1 MTLLFLV
8 LTSLRE
14 PAAGIRWQQPSYPLR
29 CQAGTCLLIA
39 ECSRCFVPLQVESYF
54 GNVNCIGERSC
65 YDEGK
70 RAAETL
76 TFDYMRE
83 HGLEV
88 WAFSVRSR
96 LVAQHHANHAICL
109 AFNCAAL
116 SSKSLLQQPL
126 SCNGLTQLSCCHLY
140 HPSSPQGQRKP

>member
-1 MTLLFLV
+1 MAAPWPHGTSLV
-8 LTSLRE
+8 LVLVVL
-14 PAAGIRWQQPSYPLR
+14 PSYKSAL
-29 CQAGTCLLIA
+29 
-39 ECSRCFVPLQVESYF
+39 VPQVESYF

-88 WAFSVRSR
+88 RAHLQRTCPEHVLHCRHLWESPRQSSCIHTKP
-96 LVAQHHANHAICL
+96 QHL
-109 AFNCAAL
+109 AACFM
-116 SSKSLLQQPL
+116 KEI
-126 SCNGLTQLSCCHLY
+126 
-140 HPSSPQGQRKP
+140 

>member
-1 MTLLFLV
+1 MSWCQYTTKPGHV
-8 LTSLRE
+8 
-14 PAAGIRWQQPSYPLR
+14 PA
-29 CQAGTCLLIA
+29 
-39 ECSRCFVPLQVESYF
+39 QVESYF

-88 WAFSVRSR
+88 CQWLWRTMSP
-96 LVAQHHANHAICL
+96 VAA
-109 AFNCAAL
+109 
-116 SSKSLLQQPL
+116 
-126 SCNGLTQLSCCHLY
+126 
-140 HPSSPQGQRKP
+140 SPP

>member
-1 MTLLFLV
+1 MLSV
-8 LTSLRE
+8 
-14 PAAGIRWQQPSYPLR
+14 PPS
-29 CQAGTCLLIA
+29 A
-39 ECSRCFVPLQVESYF
+39 ELSKLARQVESYF

-88 WAFSVRSR
+88 P
-96 LVAQHHANHAICL
+96 
-109 AFNCAAL
+109 AAL
-116 SSKSLLQQPL
+116 PSRSQLAPRQPAMCFLSGCHKSCSSTSSTVISAWAPPLHLSFLLL
-126 SCNGLTQLSCCHLY
+126 KYESSC
-140 HPSSPQGQRKP
+140 

>member
-1 MTLLFLV
+1 M
-8 LTSLRE
+8 
-14 PAAGIRWQQPSYPLR
+14 
-29 CQAGTCLLIA
+29 
-39 ECSRCFVPLQVESYF
+39 ESYF

-88 WAFSVRSR
+88 CQWLWCTVSSVRTSLSKLWAFVDTI
-96 LVAQHHANHAICL
+96 AG
-109 AFNCAAL
+109 
-116 SSKSLLQQPL
+116 LLEPRQWQTPA
-126 SCNGLTQLSCCHLY
+126 SE
-140 HPSSPQGQRKP
+140 

>member
-1 MTLLFLV
+1 MNRALSPV
-8 LTSLRE
+8 L
-14 PAAGIRWQQPSYPLR
+14 
-29 CQAGTCLLIA
+29 
-39 ECSRCFVPLQVESYF
+39 CSAVVYEVGSNVAQVESYF

-88 WAFSVRSR
+88 
-96 LVAQHHANHAICL
+96 CL
-109 AFNCAAL
+109 W
-116 SSKSLLQQPL
+116 
-126 SCNGLTQLSCCHLY
+126 
-140 HPSSPQGQRKP
+140 PQATCVI

>member
-1 MTLLFLV
+1 MH
-8 LTSLRE
+8 E
-14 PAAGIRWQQPSYPLR
+14 HA
-29 CQAGTCLLIA
+29 
-39 ECSRCFVPLQVESYF
+39 VPLLLLWVCHKIGHAPAQVESYF

-88 WAFSVRSR
+88 CPW
-96 LVAQHHANHAICL
+96 
-109 AFNCAAL
+109 
-116 SSKSLLQQPL
+116 L
-126 SCNGLTQLSCCHLY
+126 SCTLTLSRIAISKAWASY
-140 HPSSPQGQRKP
+140 P

>member
-1 MTLLFLV
+1 MPLSV
-8 LTSLRE
+8 LPTSLCKRTRGSAAALAARWLRGTS
-14 PAAGIRWQQPSYPLR
+14 PARVLFV
-29 CQAGTCLLIA
+29 LF
-39 ECSRCFVPLQVESYF
+39 CSSLDADLHNNEGRSESMLARQVESYF

-88 WAFSVRSR
+88 RAAWRSNLR
-96 LVAQHHANHAICL
+96 LPFLV
-109 AFNCAAL
+109 
-116 SSKSLLQQPL
+116 
-126 SCNGLTQLSCCHLY
+126 LT
-140 HPSSPQGQRKP
+140 